1 MAQFALGDI
10 KYTKRAANNTVHREK
25 LHGAIHFGRHKITQR
40 AVNNTVHQAKLTD
53 IGQLTLD
60 HIHAHT
66 HTHLLRNILS
76 NYCCGVHRAC
86 TNNPLKSDRKN
97 GMTWRENQCRR
108 ILCPCNKQL
117 FHLTKSAVNQIA
129 KTVHWIRTC
138 YSRSSEEGPDAV
150 KSKRNWK
157 QTTCRY
163 LA

>member
-66 HTHLLRNILS
+66 HTCSEISYRITVVE
-76 NYCCGVHRAC
+76 CIGRA
-86 TNNPLKSDRKN
+86 
-97 GMTWRENQCRR
+97 
-108 ILCPCNKQL
+108 
-117 FHLTKSAVNQIA
+117 
-129 KTVHWIRTC
+129 
-138 YSRSSEEGPDAV
+138 
-150 KSKRNWK
+150 
-157 QTTCRY
+157 QTIP
-163 LA
+163 